1 MEQKE
6 QMEQMEK
13 EEKRR
18 NKEKVEALKESTSR
32 PDFRL
37 GMLTERKVTVK
48 ITSLLCKKSQYF

>member
-1 MEQKE
+1 MEQME

-37 GMLTERKVTVK
+37 GMLTEHKVIVK
-48 ITSLLCKKSQYF
+48 IT